1 MINITESFGNLIEQ
15 AEKEKSDDIYKLK
28 TISFSKPFI
37 LIGIDL
43 ITKERRIYIDIT
55 DEGWNEDQWK
65 SFPKWKGVSIT
76 NEFFEKI
83 GPLKEKYFL
92 IIAQDELNSEEI
104 FEKLLQSLVDR
115 ILFIQDQSLYT
126 VIYGVLDRWHNFF
139 RNKSFK
145 RLSPEEQMGLFGELY
160 YISNWLKKFTEE
172 PPLIID
178 AWKGPTKH
186 RIDFV
191 KNNIGIEIKTISP
204 KIQHGIRISNETQ
217 LELSNVI
224 KKIYLYV
231 LKIEDTQ
238 TDGLSIQDLINSIR
252 EQLINRSQ
260 TSLVRFNDLLFELY
274 ILDDVYNDMYF
285 YIHNEETYEVKDNFP
300 KITSNDLPVGVS
312 NVSYVIDLS
321 HCIDFKIETEN
332 VYLVKKVDE

>member
-1 MINITESFGNLIEQ
+1 MINITEAFRNLIEQ
-15 AEKEKSDDIYKLK
+15 AEKEKSNDIYKLK
-28 TISFSKPFI
+28 TISFSMPFI

-55 DEGWNEDQWK
+55 NEDWNEDQWQ

-76 NEFFEKI
+76 NEYFEKI
-83 GPLKEKYFL
+83 GPLKEKHFL

-104 FEKLLQSLVDR
+104 FEKLLQSLVDH
-115 ILFIQDQSLYT
+115 ILFIEDQSLFT

-139 RNKSFK
+139 RYRSNK
-145 RLSPEEQMGLFGELY
+145 RLSLEEQMGLFGELY
-160 YISNWLKKFTEE
+160 YINNWLEKFADD

-178 AWKGPTKH
+178 SWKGPTRH

-191 KNNIGIEIKTISP
+191 KNNIGIEIKTVSP

-224 KKIYLYV
+224 QKIYLYV

-238 TDGLSIQDLINSIR
+238 SDGLSIQDLINSIR
-252 EQLINRSQ
+252 EKLIKRSQ

-274 ILDDVYNDMYF
+274 ILDDVYNDICF
-285 YIHNEETYEVKDNFP
+285 YIHNAETYEVKENFP
-300 KITSNDLPVGVS
+300 KITSSELPVGVS
-312 NVSYVIDLS
+312 NVSYIIDLS
-321 HCIDFKIETEN
+321 HCIDYKVETEN
-332 VYLVKKVDE
+332 VYFSKES